1 MVDIIS
7 VFEHR
12 VANAIPRSSST
23 LNDVNAKKSRKN
35 SLHQLLAENTIIQ
48 RNITWIEENG
58 ICLERIKS
66 GKSTIK
72 QAGRGAFATGFIP
85 KGSLISP
92 MPLNTIIDRDFM
104 LMYELVQ
111 DEETGERVKVEDSDP
126 IGQQL
131 IVNYCF
137 GHEESK
143 MLLCP
148 MTNGILI
155 NHCSDRSVGEGH
167 CKNKGPNAKIQWGTK
182 WDEATSEWL
191 DKSIED
197 ISEHTKEGQRGLS
210 LEVVATRDI
219 APGEEVSY
227 LLISCVWFDFSFP
240 P

>member
-7 VFEHR
+7 VFERR
-12 VANAIPRSSST
+12 VANAIPRSSPA
-23 LNDVNAKKSRKN
+23 LNEIISKKSRTN
-35 SLHQLLAENTIIQ
+35 SLHKLLAEKTVMERNT
-48 RNITWIEENG
+48 TWIEENG
-58 ICLERIKS
+58 ICLERIKA
-66 GKSTIK
+66 GKSTVT
-72 QAGRGAFATGFIP
+72 QAGRGAFATGFIS

-104 LMYELVQ
+104 LIYELLES
-111 DEETGERVKVEDSDP
+111 EETGERMKVEESEA

-155 NHCSDRSVGEGH
+155 NHCSDRSVGEGD
-167 CKNKGPNAKIQWGTK
+167 CKNKGSNAKIQWGTK

-191 DKSIED
+191 EKSIEE
-197 ISEHTKEGQRGLS
+197 ISDHTKSGQRGLS

-219 APGEEVSY
+219 APGEEVNY
-227 LLISCVWFDFSFP
+227 LLISCV
-240 P
+240 